1 MIKLG
6 VCTGLENAPLL
17 AKAGFDY
24 IETALNALAALSEA
38 DFDQRKRS
46 LAQSG
51 LSCEAVNC
59 MLPGTLAVVGPQ
71 VDREPL
77 TNYLKLA
84 FARAQALGVEQVVF
98 GSGGSRG
105 VPAGASHWQAWKQL
119 ADFLSLASPLA
130 AERGLKIAIEPLSR
144 QECNII
150 NHVSEA
156 LALAALLDLP
166 QVGVLGDTYHMAQ
179 NDEPLGALA
188 QPGSRLWHL
197 HIACPQG
204 RAFPKVGD
212 PAHQRGEYQ
221 KLFAILKESGYTGR
235 VSVEGNSQDFNSD
248 IQASF
253 ALLDPLRR

>member
-84 FARAQALGVEQVVF
+84 FARAQALGATVVTGEFGAEMRVRVENDGPVT
-98 GSGGSRG
+98 
-105 VPAGASHWQAWKQL
+105 L
-119 ADFLSLASPLA
+119 
-130 AERGLKIAIEPLSR
+130 I
-144 QECNII
+144 
-150 NHVSEA
+150 
-156 LALAALLDLP
+156 LDT
-166 QVGVLGDTYHMAQ
+166 D
-179 NDEPLGALA
+179 
-188 QPGSRLWHL
+188 
-197 HIACPQG
+197 
-204 RAFPKVGD
+204 
-212 PAHQRGEYQ
+212 
-221 KLFAILKESGYTGR
+221 KL
-235 VSVEGNSQDFNSD
+235 
-248 IQASF
+248 
-253 ALLDPLRR
+253 